1 MKSIITESVND
12 YLLQSPLKDNV
23 ITDIEKEIK
32 EKISIMSRNKKDIDL
47 KIGNLIDRISKSSN
61 PTLIS
66 RYEASI
72 ESETAK
78 QKALQENIDKAEN
91 KVLSIETLKTS
102 NFADMLT
109 INELFPTIEESRRFV
124 RFFIKKIEFDE
135 TSGDI
140 NISFNI

>member
-78 QKALQENIDKAEN
+78 QKALQENIDQAEN

-124 RFFIKKIEFDE
+124 RFFIEKIEFDE

>member
-1 MKSIITESVND
+1 MND

-78 QKALQENIDKAEN
+78 QKALQENIDQAEN

-140 NISFNI
+140 DISINI

>member
-61 PTLIS
+61 PTVIS

-78 QKALQENIDKAEN
+78 QKALQENIDQAEN

>member
-78 QKALQENIDKAEN
+78 QKALQENIDQAEN

-102 NFADMLT
+102 YFADMLT

>member
-78 QKALQENIDKAEN
+78 QKALQENIDQAY
-91 KVLSIETLKTS
+91 KT
-102 NFADMLT
+102 
-109 INELFPTIEESRRFV
+109 P
-124 RFFIKKIEFDE
+124 FIMIRIR
-135 TSGDI
+135 G
-140 NISFNI
+140 

>member
-23 ITDIEKEIK
+23 LTDIQKEIK
-32 EKISIMSRNKKDIDL
+32 EKISIMNRNKKDIDL
-47 KIGNLIDRISKSSN
+47 KISNLIDRISKSSN

-78 QKALQENIDKAEN
+78 QKALQQNIDQAEN

-102 NFADMLT
+102 NFTDMLT
-109 INELFPTIEESRRFV
+109 IDDLFPTIEESRRLI
-124 RFFIKKIEFDE
+124 RLFIKKIEFDE

-140 NISFNI
+140 DISFNI